1 MTIQEALTILEIQ
14 GEPTA
19 KSVRE
24 AYLEMVKV
32 WHPDRFPDDAKMK
45 VRATRKTQEINSAYS
60 VMQEHFRRPA
70 ASPVEPPPVPTTDST
85 TTGSQPQPGTG
96 NPVGWC
102 ASPDQMVRE
111 FVGHDRYRVFP
122 CKVGSQHSDESR
134 LASASTF
141 CFWGALGFSF
151 LSNWFGS
158 LMALCWLGFLLA
170 AGLRVAYWVCLPFE
184 NPKRRPDAV
193 IVTSQGVIIL
203 HKVLEDME
211 TRCHRTETPIALSWQ
226 NLGSGRFAW
235 EKGEL
240 TLLHVPSG
248 VDGQPVTVKPNGFI
262 LSGRTR
268 QTSYYRE
275 NVASMDELVEMLNQR
290 FPLRA

>member
-1 MTIQEALTILEIQ
+1 MTVQEALTILEIQ

-45 VRATRKTQEINSAYS
+45 VRATRKTQEINSAYG

-70 ASPVEPPPVPTTDST
+70 SPPVEPPPVPTTDAPAT
-85 TTGSQPQPGTG
+85 PSQPLPGSG

-122 CKVGSQHSDESR
+122 CRVGSQHSDESK

-141 CFWGALGFSF
+141 CFWTACVLSF
-151 LSNWFGS
+151 LSGMFGS
-158 LMALCWLGFLLA
+158 LMVLCWLGFLLA
-170 AGLRVAYWVCLPFE
+170 AGLRVTYWVRLPFE
-184 NPKRRPDAV
+184 NPKRRSDAV
-193 IVTSQGVIIL
+193 IVTAQGIIIL
-203 HKVLEDME
+203 HKVLEDVVTQRHMCGNPVAMPWE
-211 TRCHRTETPIALSWQ
+211 Q
-226 NLGSGRFAW
+226 LGGGKFAW
-235 EKGEL
+235 EKDNAL
-240 TLLHVPSG
+240 TLCL
-248 VDGQPVTVKPNGFI
+248 VDGQPLIVKPKGFV
-262 LSGRTR
+262 LGKGARQSGHY
-268 QTSYYRE
+268 QK